1 MLILNGTVHPMDAP
15 VIPRGFVA
23 VCGGKIAQV
32 GPMEDCPAAW
42 EGESFDA
49 RGGHIVPGFVD
60 AHCHLGMFG
69 DALGFEGDDGNEATD
84 PCTPHLRA
92 IDAVNPQDRCFQEAR
107 LGGVTT
113 VLTGPGSANPISG
126 QFVAMKTS
134 GRWVDE
140 MVLKAPAAMK
150 LALGENPKGV
160 YNERHETPVTR
171 MATAA
176 IIRENLRKAL
186 EYGERLDKAAA
197 DEEEDKP
204 DYDAKLEALL
214 PVVRGELPVHI
225 HAHRAD
231 DIATGVRICKEFG
244 LKYVIVHGTEGHLI
258 APLLAREGAAV
269 ITGPCLGDRSKP
281 ELANMRMD
289 GPSLLFRAGVKIAI
303 CTDHPETPVQHLPLC
318 AAMAA
323 RAGLEPEQALAA
335 ITRYPAEI
343 AGLGDRL
350 GTLTPGKDADLVVTT
365 GHPLDWTS
373 RVALVC
379 IDGKKIEG

>member
-1 MLILNGTVHPMDAP
+1 MLIKNGTVHTMDSP
-15 VIPRGFVA
+15 VIENGFVA
-23 VCGGKIAQV
+23 IQGGKIALV
-32 GPMEDCPAAW
+32 GPMEQCPDSW
-42 EGESFDA
+42 PGQVFDA
-49 RGGHIVPGFVD
+49 QGGHIAPGFVD

-69 DALGFEGDDGNEATD
+69 DATGFEGDDGNESTD

-92 IDAVNPQDRCFQEAR
+92 VDAVNPQDRCFREAR

-126 QFVAMKTS
+126 QFAALKTS

-140 MVLKAPAAMK
+140 MVLKAPVSMK
-150 LALGENPKGV
+150 LALGENPKWV

-186 EYGERLDKAAA
+186 EYGEKLEKAAQDE
-197 DEEEDKP
+197 DEEKP

-225 HAHRAD
+225 HAHRSD
-231 DIATGVRICKEFG
+231 DIATGIRICKEFE

-258 APLLAREGAAV
+258 SDLLAREGAAV

-281 ELANMRMD
+281 ELANMT
-289 GPSLLFRAGVKIAI
+289 PETPALLTMAGVKIAI
-303 CTDHPETPVQHLPLC
+303 CTDHPETPIQHLPLC
-318 AAMAA
+318 AGMAVK
-323 RAGLEPEQALAA
+323 GGMIPEAALAA
-335 ITRYPAEI
+335 ITRWPAEI
-343 AGLGDRL
+343 AGLEARI
-350 GTLTPGKDADLVVTT
+350 GTLTPGKDADVVVTSGYPLNWLSRVKLVV
-365 GHPLDWTS
+365 
-373 RVALVC
+373 
-379 IDGKKIEG
+379 IDGKPISE

>member
-1 MLILNGTVHPMDAP
+1 MLIKNGTVHPMDAP
-15 VIPRGFVA
+15 IIECGFVA
-23 VCGGKIAQV
+23 IREGKIALV
-32 GPMEDCPAAW
+32 GPMEQCPEHW
-42 EGESFDA
+42 EGEVFDA
-49 RGGHIVPGFVD
+49 GGGHIVPGFVD

-69 DALGFEGDDGNEATD
+69 NAVGFEGDDGNEATD

-92 IDAVNPQDRCFQEAR
+92 IDAINPLDRCFQEAR

-126 QFVAMKTS
+126 QFAALKTS

-140 MVLKAPAAMK
+140 MVLKAPVAMK
-150 LALGENPKGV
+150 MALGENPKCV

-186 EYGERLDKAAA
+186 EYGEKLDKAAQ
-197 DEEEDKP
+197 DEEEEKP

-231 DIATGVRICKEFG
+231 DIATGIRICKEFG

-258 APLLAREGAAV
+258 SELLAQEGAAV
-269 ITGPCLGDRSKP
+269 ITGPNLGDRSKP
-281 ELANMRMD
+281 ELINMTAE
-289 GPSLLFRAGVKIAI
+289 GPALLAMAGVKVAI
-303 CTDHPETPVQHLPLC
+303 CTDHPEIPVQHLTLC
-318 AAMAA
+318 AGMAVK
-323 RAGLEPEQALAA
+323 GGMIPEAALAA
-335 ITRYPAEI
+335 ITRWPAEI
-343 AGLGDRL
+343 AGLGDRI
-350 GTLTPGKDADLVVTT
+350 GTLTPGKDGDVVVTSGYPLNWLSRINLVV
-365 GHPLDWTS
+365 
-373 RVALVC
+373 
-379 IDGKKIEG
+379 IDGKRITQ